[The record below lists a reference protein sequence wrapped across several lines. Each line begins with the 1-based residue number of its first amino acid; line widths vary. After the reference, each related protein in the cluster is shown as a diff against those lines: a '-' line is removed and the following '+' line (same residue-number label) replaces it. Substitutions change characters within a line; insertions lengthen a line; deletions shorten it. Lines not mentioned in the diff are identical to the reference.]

1 LRPTEHHA
9 EVELGELALD
19 VGEEL
24 LELRLDLAGTELLT
38 ELAVDLDLLEGLL
51 DAPHGIDD
59 AARELLLAD
68 QALAL
73 LGVVPE
79 TRLELEF
86 LDLRQPLGVAGVV
99 KDSP

>member
-1 LRPTEHHA
+1 M
-9 EVELGELALD
+9 
-19 VGEEL
+19 
-24 LELRLDLAGTELLT
+24 
-38 ELAVDLDLLEGLL
+38 DLDLLEGLL
-51 DAPHGIDD
+51 DAPHRIDD

-79 TRLELEF
+79 TGLELEL
-86 LDLRQPLGVAGVV
+86 LDLPESLQVARVV